1 MDQTNDID
9 AIVDEL
15 RADAV
20 STPSKE
26 QCLAEVK
33 KLNDENV
40 SDYVYQKT
48 AQIIEMGIG
57 AINVLK
63 DSVVSGQDPKEIAA
77 LAQLINSV
85 TKATDSLNKINLQA
99 KQHKNNLE
107 VAKVEAT
114 GNKGN
119 LLPQTTNVL
128 IATRDEIMSKIFDK
142 GSSGKR
148 EKIELLEGE
157 FTKE

>member
-1 MDQTNDID
+1 MDQTNEID

-20 STPSKE
+20 SSSSSKE
-26 QCLAEVK
+26 IAIQETT
-33 KLNDENV
+33 KLTDENV
-40 SDYVYQKT
+40 SEYIYKKT
-48 AQIIEMGIG
+48 ADIIELGIG
-57 AINVLK
+57 AIDVLK

-85 TKATDSLNKINLQA
+85 TKSIDSLNKINLQT

-107 VAKVEAT
+107 VAKVEAN
-114 GNKGN
+114 GSKSA

-128 IATRDEIMSKIFDK
+128 IATRDEIMTKLFDK
-142 GSSGKR
+142 SSKR
-148 EKIELLEGE
+148 EKVELMDAD
-157 FTKE
+157 FTKDS

>member
-20 STPSKE
+20 TSAPKE
-26 QCLAEVK
+26 DCMAEIQ

-48 AQIIEMGIG
+48 AQVIEMGLG
-57 AINVLK
+57 AINILK

-85 TKATDSLNKINLQA
+85 TKATDSLNKINLQT

-107 VAKVEAT
+107 VAKVEAN
-114 GNKGN
+114 GNKAS

-128 IATRDEIMSKIFDK
+128 IATRDEIMTKLFDK
-142 GSSGKR
+142 GSKK
-148 EKIELLEGE
+148 EKMELIEGE
-157 FTKE
+157 FTKDSE

>member
-20 STPSKE
+20 SSAPR
-26 QCLAEVK
+26 EVYVQEIQ

-40 SDYVYQKT
+40 SEYIYNKT
-48 AQIIEMGIG
+48 AQVIEMGLG
-57 AINVLK
+57 AINAIK
-63 DSVVSGQDPKEIAA
+63 DSVVSGQDPKEISA
-77 LAQLINSV
+77 LAALINSV
-85 TKATDSLNKINLQA
+85 TKATDNLNKINLQT

-107 VAKVEAT
+107 VAKVEAN
-114 GNKGN
+114 GSKAN

-128 IATRDEIMSKIFDK
+128 IATRDEIMSKLFDK
-142 GSSGKR
+142 SSKKD
-148 EKIELLEGE
+148 KIELIEGE
-157 FTKE
+157 FSKDSE

>member
-20 STPSKE
+20 SSAPKAVIME
-26 QCLAEVK
+26 EVQ

-48 AQIIEMGIG
+48 AQIIETGLT
-57 AINVLK
+57 AITALK
-63 DSVVSGQDPKEIAA
+63 DSVVAGQDPKEIAA

-85 TKATDSLNKINLQA
+85 TKATDSLNKINLQT
-99 KQHKNNLE
+99 KEHKNNLE
-107 VAKVEAT
+107 VAKVEANGT
-114 GNKGN
+114 KSALGN
-119 LLPQTTNVL
+119 QTNNIL
-128 IATRDEIMSKIFDK
+128 IATREEVMSKLFDK
-142 GSSGKR
+142 PQKK
-148 EKIELLEGE
+148 ENLDLIEGD
-157 FTKE
+157 FSKDS

>member
-20 STPSKE
+20 SSAPR
-26 QCLAEVK
+26 EVYVQEIQ

-40 SDYVYQKT
+40 SEYIYKKT
-48 AQIIEMGIG
+48 AQVIEMGLG
-57 AINVLK
+57 AINAIK
-63 DSVVSGQDPKEIAA
+63 DSVVSGQDPKEISA
-77 LAQLINSV
+77 LAALINSV
-85 TKATDSLNKINLQA
+85 TKATDNLNKINLQT

-107 VAKVEAT
+107 VAKVEAN
-114 GNKGN
+114 GSKAN

-128 IATRDEIMSKIFDK
+128 IATRDEIMSKLFDK
-142 GSSGKR
+142 SSKKD
-148 EKIELLEGE
+148 KIELIEGE
-157 FTKE
+157 FSKDSE

>member
-20 STPSKE
+20 SSAPKE
-26 QCLAEVK
+26 ECMAEIQ

-48 AQIIEMGIG
+48 AQVIEMGLG

-85 TKATDSLNKINLQA
+85 TKATDSLNKINLQT

-114 GNKGN
+114 GSKSS

-128 IATRDEIMSKIFDK
+128 IATRDEIMNKLFDK
-142 GSSGKR
+142 SSK
-148 EKIELLEGE
+148 KDKLDLIEGE
-157 FTKE
+157 FSKDA

>member
-1 MDQTNDID
+1 MDPNNDID

-20 STPSKE
+20 SSSPKE
-26 QCLAEVK
+26 LSIEEPK

-40 SDYVYQKT
+40 SEYVYQKT
-48 AQIIEMGIG
+48 AQTIEMGMG

-85 TKATDSLNKINLQA
+85 TKAIDSLNKINLQT
-99 KQHKNNLE
+99 KEHKNNLE
-107 VAKVEAT
+107 VAKVEANGT
-114 GNKGN
+114 KTALGN
-119 LLPQTTNVL
+119 QTNNIL
-128 IATRDEIMSKIFDK
+128 IATRDEVMNKLFDK
-142 GSSGKR
+142 NNK
-148 EKIELLEGE
+148 KDKLELIEGE
-157 FTKE
+157 FSRDA

>member
-20 STPSKE
+20 SSASKE
-26 QCLAEVK
+26 ECIEEVK

-48 AQIIEMGIG
+48 AQIIEMGLG
-57 AINVLK
+57 AIDALK

-85 TKATDSLNKINLQA
+85 TKATDSLNKINLQT

-107 VAKVEAT
+107 VARVEAS

-128 IATRDEIMSKIFDK
+128 IATRDEIMNKIFDK
-142 GSSGKR
+142 PSNKK
-148 EKIELLEGE
+148 EKLELIEGE
-157 FTKE
+157 FSKDN

>member
-20 STPSKE
+20 SSAPKE
-26 QCLAEVK
+26 ACMEEIK

-48 AQIIEMGIG
+48 AQVIEMGLG

-77 LAQLINSV
+77 LAALINSV
-85 TKATDSLNKINLQA
+85 TKATDSLNKINLQT

-107 VAKVEAT
+107 VAKVEAN
-114 GNKGN
+114 GSKAN

-128 IATRDEIMSKIFDK
+128 IATRDEIMTKLFDK
-142 GSSGKR
+142 GSKKDKM
-148 EKIELLEGE
+148 ELIEGD
-157 FTKE
+157 FTKDSE